1 MPKNQRL
8 VNDYVGVLNGDEAN
22 YLEQKLVA
30 YNDSTSSQVAI
41 VIENSTQGRET
52 MEYAIDLFDNWNIGQ
67 KGKDNGVLIYL
78 AIQDRQM
85 AIVTGYGM
93 EGAIPDAA
101 TYTIREQY
109 MKPKFRA
116 GDYFGGLN
124 DATSIIFQLAAGE
137 YTAEDLQ
144 NQSFGENRGIG
155 IFMIIF
161 IVVIILS
168 VIFRNRNNN
177 RSRGIGR
184 PLSPFE
190 MLILGSGM
198 SRGGGNWSDFSGGSG
213 GFGGFGGG
221 MTGGG
226 GSAGGW

>member
-1 MPKNQRL
+1 M
-8 VNDYVGVLNGDEAN
+8 VNDYVGVLNGQEAD
-22 YLEQKLVA
+22 YLERKLLA
-30 YNDSTSSQVAI
+30 YNDSTSTQVAI
-41 VIENSTQGRET
+41 VIENSTRGRET
-52 MEYAIDLFDNWNIGQ
+52 MEYAINLFEVWKIGQ
-67 KGKDNGVLIYL
+67 EKKDNGVLVYL
-78 AIQDRQM
+78 AVEDRRM

-101 TYTIREQY
+101 AYTIREDY
-109 MKPKFRA
+109 MKPRFRA
-116 GDYFGGLN
+116 GDYFGGLD
-124 DATSIIFQLAAGE
+124 DATTIIFQLAAGE
-137 YTAEDLQ
+137 YTADQLK
-144 NQSFGENRGIG
+144 SSGTGEKTGIG
-155 IFMIIF
+155 FFLFFF
-161 IVVIILS
+161 IVLIVLS
-168 VIFRNRNNN
+168 VIFRRRNNHGA
-177 RSRGIGR
+177 REIGR